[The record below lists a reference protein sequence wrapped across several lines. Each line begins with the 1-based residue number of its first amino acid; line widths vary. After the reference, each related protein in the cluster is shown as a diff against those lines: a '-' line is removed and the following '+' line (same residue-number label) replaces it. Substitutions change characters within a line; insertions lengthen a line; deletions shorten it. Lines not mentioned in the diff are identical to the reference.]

1 MDKLDKE
8 AKKHILDGKNEC
20 YMKFTFGNTPSDM
33 LDVSLETHCTK
44 LQMIMAFFCLATKF
58 SKEDVRFIGD
68 NFRQVI
74 NGMDVSEQNMLS
86 VAKRYLQEQGNE

>member
-8 AKKHILDGKNEC
+8 AKKHILNGKNEC

-58 SKEDVRFIGD
+58 SREDIRFLGD

-74 NGMDVSEQNMLS
+74 DDMNPTEESMLKA
-86 VAKRYLQEQGNE
+86 AKKYLQETGNE